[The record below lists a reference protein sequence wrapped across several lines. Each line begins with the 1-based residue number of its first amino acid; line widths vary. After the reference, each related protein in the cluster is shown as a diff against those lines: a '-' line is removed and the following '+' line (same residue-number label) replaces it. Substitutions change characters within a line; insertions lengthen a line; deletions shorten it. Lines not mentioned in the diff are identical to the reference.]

1 MTVTLHSSG
10 CGSTAAVGFVSA
22 GRPRMKTN
30 TDSALEGL
38 ARLVQVIGKDISI
51 RQRFCRLASLTP
63 VQRSNEIHIMAE
75 QMGAERKDPELV
87 ALFRL
92 FADARVFEAAM
103 VAMRE
108 CGYLED

>member
-1 MTVTLHSSG
+1 
-10 CGSTAAVGFVSA
+10 
-22 GRPRMKTN
+22 MKTD
-30 TDSALEGL
+30 TDSAFEGL
-38 ARLVQVIGKDISI
+38 ARLVQVIGNDTAI

-75 QMGAERKDPELV
+75 QMAAEGKDPELV

-92 FADARVFEAAM
+92 FADARIFEAAM

-108 CGYLED
+108 SGYLED